1 MLIGKLSARG
11 FQIRSPIVRFASRF
25 VFTAHRKSVPRKFSA
40 PQNGQIRNYIF
51 SLNEFSAIYG
61 LRWGIAQ
68 EHPRKA
74 YVQPRHGG
82 ALVVGHMILFT
93 LIT

>member
-40 PQNGQIRNYIF
+40 PQNGQIQILKKKF
-51 SLNEFSAIYG
+51 FSAIYG
-61 LRWGIAQ
+61 LRWGVAQ
-68 EHPRKA
+68 EYPSKA